1 MVRPFPTEVV
11 AGLPIRRARAPRAV
25 VAGLTARRAAR
36 SGGLWGYVFGIFV
49 ASSALGYAAT
59 YKTRTERD
67 HLAATFGT
75 NAAIEALIGPAHQIQ
90 TVAGFTAWRSLGV
103 LSIVGAVWGLLA
115 GTRLL
120 RGEEEAGRWEVLLV
134 GHTTRK
140 GAARQALVGLAAGAA
155 TLWTVTALVTAVV
168 GRSSKV
174 DIGLGS
180 ALYLALAL
188 VASAVMFL
196 AVGALASQL
205 SATRRQAATYAG
217 AVLGLSYA
225 LRLLADSRAGLGWL
239 RWATPLGWVEML
251 RPVVSANPLPLI
263 PIFGLILVLVGL
275 TVSLA
280 SARDLGASVLPD
292 RSSASAHTRLLS
304 GPLGLAVRLGRP
316 TIAGWMV
323 AIGAFALLIGFIA
336 KAAGNVITSSSSAE
350 KAISRLG
357 AVGVGPDVF
366 LGVTFLMVALLV
378 SLIGAGQVVETRTE
392 EARGQLDNLLVRP
405 VARWRWLAGRLGVA
419 SAVLVAAGLLA
430 GVSSWLGQ
438 ASQHSGVPVAT
449 LLGAGCNVVPPAIC
463 VLGIGFLALGL
474 WPRSTS
480 TVSYGVLAW
489 SFLVDLVGGL
499 AGLNHWLL
507 DTSLFH
513 QMAAAP
519 AQSPNWTTSGVM
531 VAVGVA
537 AGACGV
543 LAFTHRDLQGE

>member
-1 MVRPFPTEVV
+1 MAQPFPPDA
-11 AGLPIRRARAPRAV
+11 AGGSPLRGTRFPSAV
-25 VAGLTARRAAR
+25 VAGLTARKAAR
-36 SGGLWGYVFGIFV
+36 SGGLWGYVFGVFV
-49 ASSALGYAAT
+49 ASTALGYAAT
-59 YKTRTERD
+59 YKTQTERD

-103 LSIVGAVWGLLA
+103 LSIAGAVWGLLA

-134 GHTTRK
+134 GHTTRR

-174 DIGLGS
+174 DVGLGS

-188 VASAVMFL
+188 VASAVLFL

-251 RPVVSANPLPLI
+251 RPVVSANPLPLL
-263 PIFGLILVLVGL
+263 PIVGLTLAMVAL

-280 SARDLGASVLPD
+280 GARDLGASVLPD
-292 RSSASAHTRLLS
+292 RSSAPARTGLLS
-304 GPLGLAVRLGRP
+304 GPIGLAVRLARP

-336 KAAGNVITSSSSAE
+336 KAAGSVITDSSSAQ

-357 AVGVGPDVF
+357 GVGTGPDLF
-366 LGVTFLMVALLV
+366 LGVTFLIVALLV
-378 SLIGAGQVVETRTE
+378 SLIAAGQVVAVRTE
-392 EARGQLDNLLVRP
+392 EGTGQLDNLLVRP
-405 VARWRWLAGRLGVA
+405 ISRWRWLVGRFIVTA
-419 SAVLVAAGLLA
+419 AVLAAGGLVA
-430 GVSSWLGQ
+430 GVFSWLGQ
-438 ASQHSGVPVAT
+438 ASQHSGVSVAT
-449 LLGAGCNVVPPAIC
+449 LLDAGANVVPPAIC
-463 VLGIGFLALGL
+463 LLGIGVLALGL
-474 WPRSTS
+474 WPRATS
-480 TVSYGVLAW
+480 AVTYGLLAW

-507 DTSLFH
+507 DTSFLH

-519 AQSPNWTTSGVM
+519 AQPPNWTTGGVM
-531 VAVGVA
+531 VVGGIVA
-537 AGACGV
+537 AAAGV
-543 LAFTHRDLQGE
+543 VAFTHRDLQGE